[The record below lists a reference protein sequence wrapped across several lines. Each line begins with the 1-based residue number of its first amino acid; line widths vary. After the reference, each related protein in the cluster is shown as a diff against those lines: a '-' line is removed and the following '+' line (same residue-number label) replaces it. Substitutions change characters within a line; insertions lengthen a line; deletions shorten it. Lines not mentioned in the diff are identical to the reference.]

1 MIVIKKMM
9 PIFEYKGRK
18 REIGEEYKPPIA
30 NKVIQAIK
38 LLQGWVTI
46 VELEEALEISK
57 KGVHRYLNML
67 VSFGFV
73 IRSKGRGRFNI
84 YHISNTKKFF
94 GIK

>member
-1 MIVIKKMM
+1 M
-9 PIFEYKGRK
+9 EGHK
-18 REIGEEYKPPIA
+18 RTVYDSYKPPIA
-30 NKVIQAIK
+30 NKVILAIK

-46 VELEEALEISK
+46 IELEEALGISK

>member
-1 MIVIKKMM
+1 M

-30 NKVIQAIK
+30 SKVIQAIK

-46 VELEEALEISK
+46 VELEEALGISK
-57 KGVHRYLNML
+57 KGVHRYLNMF

-73 IRSKGRGRFNI
+73 IRSKSKGRFSI